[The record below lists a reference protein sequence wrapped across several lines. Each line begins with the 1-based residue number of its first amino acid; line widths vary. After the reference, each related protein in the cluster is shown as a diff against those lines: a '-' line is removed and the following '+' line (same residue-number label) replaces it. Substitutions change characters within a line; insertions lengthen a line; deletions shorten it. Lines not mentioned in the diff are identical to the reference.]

1 MADND
6 YNYDRND
13 RGSGGNN
20 NNNNGKSPWPMIIA
34 IILGGALLIF
44 VASRMFSNVGSFFS
58 EEITYNEFLKYLNED
73 RVERV
78 VLQDGSQWQIK
89 LRNDNKTYLTQYMPD
104 EDIVPLLKEKGVTF
118 SASTSSNILSYVLIY
133 IVPML
138 IMVLLF
144 VFLMRRMGGSGGIM
158 GMPASGG
165 WRTFTMPQLLSPTMP
180 MAMPATCFFIGTPAA
195 ISERLPPQMDACEL
209 EPFDSMMSETTRT
222 T

>member
-6 YNYDRND
+6 YNYDRDD
-13 RGSGGNN
+13 RNGGNNN

-34 IILGGALLIF
+34 ILLGGALLIF

-58 EEITYNEFLKYLNED
+58 EEITYNEFLKYLQED
-73 RVERV
+73 RVEKV

-89 LRNDNKTYLTQYMPD
+89 LRNDNRTYLTQYIPD

-118 SASTSSNILSYVLIY
+118 SAAASSNILSYLLIY

-144 VFLMRRMGGSGGIM
+144 IFLMRRMGGSGGIM
-158 GMPASGG
+158 GVGKSTAKKHSEKNTGI
-165 WRTFTMPQLLSPTMP
+165 TFNPIQ
-180 MAMPATCFFIGTPAA
+180 
-195 ISERLPPQMDACEL
+195 
-209 EPFDSMMSETTRT
+209 
-222 T
+222 